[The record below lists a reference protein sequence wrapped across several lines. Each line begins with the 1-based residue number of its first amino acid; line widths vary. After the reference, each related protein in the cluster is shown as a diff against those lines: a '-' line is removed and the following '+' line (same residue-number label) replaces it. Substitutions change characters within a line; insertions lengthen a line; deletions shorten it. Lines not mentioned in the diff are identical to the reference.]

1 MQELGLPT
9 GPLPDGSSNIILQAF
24 FAAQKGDKDEQADNG
39 VSDSF
44 IVPNKQGTPRIVTLP
59 R

>member
-1 MQELGLPT
+1 LGIPT